1 MSKIVVIEGA
11 DRCGKATQSALLKNY
26 VENKGLRATI
36 VEVPIRSM
44 FTYRIVYWMLQ
55 NGLAKKFPKLFQGF
69 QFINRKVFQVLSLPR
84 LEKLNDVIIM
94 DRWSLSTIVYGAS
107 EGVSQDFTM
116 KLAKKL
122 RKPDHTI
129 ILLGPAFP
137 HEAEDAYEAD
147 KLLQD
152 RVRIGYSQWA
162 ANNPATTTLINCR
175 QDKAVISEKIQ
186 SALIEKGILLQSN
199 IL

>member
-11 DRCGKATQSALLKNY
+11 DRCGKATQSALLKDY
-26 VENKGLRATI
+26 VESKGLRATI

-44 FTYRIVYWMLQ
+44 FTYRIVYWMLR
-55 NGLAKKFPKLFQGF
+55 NGLAKKLPKLFQWF
-69 QFINRKVFQVLSLPR
+69 QFINRKVFQTFSLPH
-84 LEKLNDVIIM
+84 LEKFNDVIIM

-122 RKPDHTI
+122 KNPDHTI

-147 KLLQD
+147 NLLQG
-152 RVRIGYSQWA
+152 RVRVGYSQWA
-162 ANNPATTTLINCR
+162 VNNPETTTLINCR
-175 QDKAVISEKIQ
+175 QDKSIISKKIQ
-186 SALIEKGILLQSN
+186 SVLIEKGILLQSN
-199 IL
+199 I